1 MQCETVQ
8 IKSED
13 NSCLTINKSDYNSDV
28 HTLYVATEPEPEPEI
43 EIEIEKPVPV
53 VKRAK

>member
-13 NSCLTINKSDYNSDV
+13 DSCLTINKIDYNPEI
-28 HTLYVATEPEPEPEI
+28 HTLYVEPEPEI
-43 EIEIEKPVPV
+43 EKPV